1 MSLANKKSG
10 IEIPDR
16 MRNKLEKFQKR
27 VWLIKLAE
35 GLLAAAFGLL
45 VSYLL
50 VFTLDRFFD
59 TPAFL
64 RTVILIFGA
73 LGLGIWFPM
82 VCHKWIWKSRRLEQV
97 AKLLKFKFPR
107 LGDHLLGII
116 ELVNNQEESS
126 RSEAL
131 TRAALAQVDEETK
144 NRDFSNAV
152 PTPKH
157 VQWGLIAGI
166 PAVVAIAALVLVP
179 AAGGNA
185 LMRWLM
191 PWKHTERYTFAQIE
205 ELPESIVVPKAE
217 NSSLEAKL
225 ASETRW
231 TPDSASAKVGK
242 SKLTAKENSGEY
254 GFKLPPLTEDANL
267 NVSVG
272 DVRETVKV
280 QPMTRPELSSL
291 IANIKLPDYLERTEL
306 VRKDIRGGVVSTV
319 TGSEVSFIGIA
330 SREIEEATA
339 DGNPIKVIGN
349 EMLTSAVNVDE
360 SKVMEFQ
367 WTDNVGLTSKKPL
380 QLRIR
385 SKADQEPSLY
395 CPQLTKKKVIMEKD
409 VLSFQ
414 VNASD
419 DFGVKTIGME
429 WVGNV
434 GRGVNYEASS
444 GEKIVSAGS
453 PESTEMD
460 VVATFNPERLDV
472 KPQVVNLRLFA
483 EDYLPERKRVY
494 SSTYTVYVLS
504 EDEHAIWMTRK
515 IEDWY
520 KQSLETYEQEVINHD
535 INKRLRELTNEELDQ
550 PENRKRIK
558 TQAMAEQINTRRL
571 EALTDTGA
579 GLIKEA
585 VRNDQFDANKL
596 EKLSEMVL
604 KLDEISDVHMPSVAD
619 LLQKGADAPTGPP
632 QPGQP
637 QSGQP
642 QSGQPQSGQ
651 PGQPQPG
658 QPQSGQ
664 PQSGQPQSG
673 QPQNGPPQDG
683 KPGEGESSEGPEA
696 APSVRDD
703 KSSGAGGEGGPA
715 PEGEQ
720 PPAAPSINI
729 QESTM
734 GEPEEGEEQEGE
746 APPSPT
752 GPSALTLPTVTLQDN
767 SAPPVQEPAEP
778 SEASELVAQAVQ
790 AQEELLIEFQKVAEE
805 MQQIVQN
812 LEGSTFVKRLKAM
825 ARLHLELASDINGMT
840 LGEFGNLEADVEKPT
855 VERSRLLAERELHH
869 GKTTSNIQEDLEAY
883 VNRVN
888 IAQYQTVL
896 DEMKSYEVVEQLGA
910 VSEKIAINE
919 TGGSIAHAE
928 LLADIFDRWA
938 EELVPAAGEP
948 GEPGEPGEGEAA
960 SLPPELIL
968 EIMKILEKEI
978 SLREETRSVQQA
990 KPQLAEDKFAA
1001 DAESL
1006 ADTQNDLIERTE
1018 EVIASIMELENASA
1032 FSNEVGTLSAANLAM
1047 NDAFDSLLEPDTG
1060 APAIAAET
1068 EAIEQLLAANRAPP
1082 SGGGGSGGTNP
1093 GDGDRFGVAVGGSPL
1108 ALLGQS
1114 EQEDAKIEERTVIQ
1128 ATGKSGDEIAEE
1140 FQYGMDRYFQALEK
1154 SR

>member
-1 MSLANKKSG
+1 
-10 IEIPDR
+10 
-16 MRNKLEKFQKR
+16 
-27 VWLIKLAE
+27 
-35 GLLAAAFGLL
+35 
-45 VSYLL
+45 
-50 VFTLDRFFD
+50 
-59 TPAFL
+59 
-64 RTVILIFGA
+64 
-73 LGLGIWFPM
+73 
-82 VCHKWIWKSRRLEQV
+82 
-97 AKLLKFKFPR
+97 
-107 LGDHLLGII
+107 
-116 ELVNNQEESS
+116 
-126 RSEAL
+126 
-131 TRAALAQVDEETK
+131 
-144 NRDFSNAV
+144 
-152 PTPKH
+152 
-157 VQWGLIAGI
+157 
-166 PAVVAIAALVLVP
+166 
-179 AAGGNA
+179 
-185 LMRWLM
+185 
-191 PWKHTERYTFAQIE
+191 
-205 ELPESIVVPKAE
+205 
-217 NSSLEAKL
+217 
-225 ASETRW
+225 
-231 TPDSASAKVGK
+231 
-242 SKLTAKENSGEY
+242 
-254 GFKLPPLTEDANL
+254 
-267 NVSVG
+267 
-272 DVRETVKV
+272 
-280 QPMTRPELSSL
+280 
-291 IANIKLPDYLERTEL
+291 
-306 VRKDIRGGVVSTV
+306 
-319 TGSEVSFIGIA
+319 
-330 SREIEEATA
+330 
-339 DGNPIKVIGN
+339 
-349 EMLTSAVNVDE
+349 
-360 SKVMEFQ
+360 
-367 WTDNVGLTSKKPL
+367 
-380 QLRIR
+380 
-385 SKADQEPSLY
+385 
-395 CPQLTKKKVIMEKD
+395 
-409 VLSFQ
+409 
-414 VNASD
+414 
-419 DFGVKTIGME
+419 
-429 WVGNV
+429 
-434 GRGVNYEASS
+434 
-444 GEKIVSAGS
+444 
-453 PESTEMD
+453 
-460 VVATFNPERLDV
+460 
-472 KPQVVNLRLFA
+472 
-483 EDYLPERKRVY
+483 
-494 SSTYTVYVLS
+494 
-504 EDEHAIWMTRK
+504 
-515 IEDWY
+515 
-520 KQSLETYEQEVINHD
+520 
-535 INKRLRELTNEELDQ
+535 
-550 PENRKRIK
+550 
-558 TQAMAEQINTRRL
+558 
-571 EALTDTGA
+571 
-579 GLIKEA
+579 
-585 VRNDQFDANKL
+585 
-596 EKLSEMVL
+596 
-604 KLDEISDVHMPSVAD
+604 
-619 LLQKGADAPTGPP
+619 
-632 QPGQP
+632 
-637 QSGQP
+637 
-642 QSGQPQSGQ
+642 
-651 PGQPQPG
+651 
-658 QPQSGQ
+658 
-664 PQSGQPQSG
+664 
-673 QPQNGPPQDG
+673 
-683 KPGEGESSEGPEA
+683 
-696 APSVRDD
+696 
-703 KSSGAGGEGGPA
+703 
-715 PEGEQ
+715 
-720 PPAAPSINI
+720 
-729 QESTM
+729 M

-1140 FQYGMDRYFQALEK
+1140 FRYGMDRYFQALEK